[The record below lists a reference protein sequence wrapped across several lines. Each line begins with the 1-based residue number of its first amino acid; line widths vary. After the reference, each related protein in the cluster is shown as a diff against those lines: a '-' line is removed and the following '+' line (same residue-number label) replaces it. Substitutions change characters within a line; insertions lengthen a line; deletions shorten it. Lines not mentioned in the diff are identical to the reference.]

1 MHTDCIE
8 LGSLTSPNTVAIGTV
23 FQNCF
28 SLYFKHFLRGS
39 AGSTRAFL
47 RLHTTLLFVLDVLS
61 NGEQLPAEFS
71 IVVLTSFSVGS
82 T

>member
-1 MHTDCIE
+1 MHTDCTE

-28 SLYFKHFLRGS
+28 SLYFKHFLFGS

-47 RLHTTLLFVLDVLS
+47 GLHMALLFVLDVLS
-61 NGEQLPAEFS
+61 YGEQLRVQFP
-71 IVVLTSFSVGS
+71 L
-82 T
+82 